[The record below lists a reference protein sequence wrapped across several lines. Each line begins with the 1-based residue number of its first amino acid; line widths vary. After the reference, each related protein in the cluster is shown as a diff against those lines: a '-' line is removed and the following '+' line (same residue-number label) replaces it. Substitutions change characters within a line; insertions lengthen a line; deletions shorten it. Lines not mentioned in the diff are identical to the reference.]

1 MKPNENYLSNEKNER
16 LYDIA
21 KVLRSKNAGPLF
33 ITLDIIFEDK
43 NSYIR
48 VKESGL
54 INNSYISRQYNVEE
68 KDVIIIDDV
77 LFTGRTVRSAMDGI
91 MNFGRPRKIEL
102 LVLIDRNYSRD
113 VPIEPTYCGIKI
125 NTITSDRIEV
135 NLAEQGFDNDNI
147 WIINK

>member
-68 KDVIIIDDV
+68 KDV
-77 LFTGRTVRSAMDGI
+77 R
-91 MNFGRPRKIEL
+91 
-102 LVLIDRNYSRD
+102 
-113 VPIEPTYCGIKI
+113 
-125 NTITSDRIEV
+125 
-135 NLAEQGFDNDNI
+135 
-147 WIINK
+147 IINFDAAFAIKVTIPRINCLSGSPGDTDVYGAQQHIPLTDLMIP